1 MDSKEL
7 HNICY
12 TEYQKLMP
20 ELEQNRKKGLTFILI
35 SMISFI
41 TVTAAVI
48 VLFVYLFKNFPQK
61 STLIGFAGLVVLLV
75 YRVSWAIFNP
85 TVIYRLTSSKLKH
98 IYFSKLIP
106 ALHKINFDIKYA
118 EKEAVFLRETLIQ
131 SGLFSQFETCDTDD
145 SFCGTYNGVDFRIC
159 ELDLGENRESID
171 PDFKG
176 IVVSFKSNK
185 KIKSNVI
192 VVSKQDKN
200 VKNKESNSFLQ
211 VLFAITII
219 LGISMV
225 ILPTDSMTFLE
236 VSVTFAFM
244 LIFFL
249 IPATLTSWYSN
260 HKRAKEQ
267 GGEIKLEDVDF
278 EKRFEVTSGD
288 EIESRYLV
296 TPAFMERFL
305 SLTTAFGTKN
315 AKCAFFKNQVMFAIS
330 TKKNLFEISSVFK
343 PLTPNSPDNFYKEL
357 TSILQMIDYFKL
369 DEQTKI

>member
-35 SMISFI
+35 S
-41 TVTAAVI
+41 TAAFIMTAVAVI
-48 VLFVYLFKNFPQK
+48 ILFVYLSKNFPQK
-61 STLIGFAGLVVLLV
+61 SALIGFAGLAVFLV

-131 SGLFSQFETCDTDD
+131 SGLFSQFETSDTDD

-159 ELDLGENRESID
+159 ELDLGANSESID

-200 VKNKESNSFLQ
+200 VKNKESTGFLGVIFAMAILCGIMIYVSKSIIIVWGVLIFLGVA
-211 VLFAITII
+211 VLF
-219 LGISMV
+219 
-225 ILPTDSMTFLE
+225 
-236 VSVTFAFM
+236 
-244 LIFFL
+244 FFL
-249 IPATLTSWYSN
+249 PLTLICWYSD
-260 HKRAKEQ
+260 HKRRKQQ
-267 GGEIKLEDVDF
+267 GSEIKLEDVDF

>member
-1 MDSKEL
+1 MDLKEL

-35 SMISFI
+35 S
-41 TVTAAVI
+41 TAAFIMTAVAVI
-48 VLFVYLFKNFPQK
+48 ILFVYLSKNFPQK
-61 STLIGFAGLVVLLV
+61 SALIGFAGLAVFLV

-131 SGLFSQFETCDTDD
+131 SGLFSQFETSDTDD

-200 VKNKESNSFLQ
+200 VKNKESTGFLGVIFAMAILCGIMIYVSKSIIIVWGVLIFLGVA
-211 VLFAITII
+211 VLF
-219 LGISMV
+219 
-225 ILPTDSMTFLE
+225 
-236 VSVTFAFM
+236 
-244 LIFFL
+244 FFL
-249 IPATLTSWYSN
+249 PLTLICWYSD
-260 HKRAKEQ
+260 HKRRKQQ
-267 GGEIKLEDVDF
+267 GSEIKLEDVDF